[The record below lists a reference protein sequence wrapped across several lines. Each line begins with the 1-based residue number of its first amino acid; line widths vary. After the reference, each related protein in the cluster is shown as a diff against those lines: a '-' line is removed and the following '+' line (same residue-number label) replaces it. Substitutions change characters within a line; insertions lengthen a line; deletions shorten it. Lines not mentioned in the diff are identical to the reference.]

1 MKAKSKLPI
10 SHLFVDLIPKE
21 LQPNILY
28 ICEEYK
34 TASHL
39 CFCGC
44 NELTIT
50 PLTGGKF
57 WDLIKEKDGTIT
69 LLGSIGNYHLPCK
82 SHYVINKNIAIFL

>member
-57 WDLIKEKDGTIT
+57 WDLIKEKEVMTFISVGMVVPQKKR
-69 LLGSIGNYHLPCK
+69 H
-82 SHYVINKNIAIFL
+82 